1 MTTTASRYQLS
12 PVQCALLLRV
22 HRGELVSL
30 RGVSGKFITDGF
42 GSVAERNA
50 WPGLLSRLGLLRVD
64 DDQPACAPRRWYL
77 TSYGHRELVAAGFID
92 SRTGQVPPSP
102 CLVRG
107 ATGRVPS

>member
-1 MTTTASRYQLS
+1 MTASAPRYPLS
-12 PVQCALLLRV
+12 PVQRALLLRV

-64 DDQPACAPRRWYL
+64 DSAPARDPRRWYL
-77 TSYGHRELVAAGFID
+77 TAYGRRELIAAGLID